1 MFFFKEE
8 NIGQKN
14 AFEYDIKT
22 NKINYHHKIDMFYTK
37 IFSFHFVIQ
46 VELTQYVRLP
56 LLIVNDNEL
65 LLNYMIITKI
75 FNKRNFLNILQ
86 KLKKKIKIT

>member
-1 MFFFKEE
+1 
-8 NIGQKN
+8 
-14 AFEYDIKT
+14 
-22 NKINYHHKIDMFYTK
+22 MFYTK